1 MKQSQHKEGH
11 IIRLYKEKE
20 IKGKGSNEAGI
31 KLSSNLGTL
40 CKRTQQNHTPVEH
53 D

>member
-11 IIRLYKEKE
+11 IIRLYKGKE
-20 IKGKGSNEAGI
+20 MKGKGINETGR

-40 CKRTQQNHTPVEH
+40 CKRTQQKHTRVEH